1 MNIAIVGAGWAGLA
15 AASDSL
21 ARGFS
26 VTMFDA
32 AHTAGGRARAVY
44 DPSLGELDNGQHL
57 MIGGYR
63 QTLRLMQKDMGDAV
77 VASNLLRLPLWLRSA
92 DHTFEL
98 RARSG
103 NASALTKAWTTAWTS
118 AFALARAKG
127 LNLHDKWQIARF
139 LQRLGKNHDEP
150 DAQATPSVAQWLTA
164 EKQTK
169 NACRWLWYPLC
180 LATLNTAPEQ
190 ACAKLFSK
198 VIKDSLL
205 SKDPGATD
213 LLIPRTTLSELWPR
227 AVAARV
233 NMRWGHT
240 VRQILA
246 DHNRVYVDGQP
257 FDACVVAT
265 PPASTRRL
273 LSPLPE
279 LASVC
284 AQLNQFDYRAIATCY
299 VGLDRHDPLPAPL
312 MLFDHAESDNTK
324 LAQWVF
330 DRTQIMHTAPAA
342 QLAFIVSDAGNL
354 PEQSDTELAQSMVHQ
369 LSKAQGKKDIPS
381 VIGARCFVEKRA
393 TFAALPGLERPHN
406 ETPVRGLLIA
416 GDWTDTGYPAVIEG
430 AVQSGLA
437 AIAALTKQ
445 NHPA

>member
-1 MNIAIVGAGWAGLA
+1 MNIAIIGAGWAGLA

-32 AHTAGGRARAVY
+32 AHTAGGRARAVH

-63 QTLRLMQKDMGDAV
+63 QTLRLMQKDMGDAIV
-77 VASNLLRLPLWLRSA
+77 DANLLRLPLWLRSA
-92 DHTFEL
+92 DRVFEL
-98 RARSG
+98 RTRSG
-103 NASALTKAWTTAWTS
+103 NASALKQAGTMAW
-118 AFALARAKG
+118 ALACARG
-127 LNLHDKWQIARF
+127 LNLHDKWQIARL
-139 LQRLGKNHDEP
+139 LQRLGKGERQQDDH
-150 DAQATPSVAQWLTA
+150 ATPSVAQWLKA

-180 LATLNTAPEQ
+180 LATLNTAPDQ
-190 ACAKLFSK
+190 ACAQLFAN
-198 VIKDSLL
+198 VIENSLL
-205 SKDPGATD
+205 SRETGATD
-213 LLIPRTTLSELWPR
+213 LLIPRTTLSDLWPK
-227 AVAARV
+227 AVASRV

-240 VRQILA
+240 VRHILA
-246 DHNRVYVDGQP
+246 DHNRVYVDGQA

-265 PPASTRRL
+265 PPASTQRL

-279 LASVC
+279 LATVC
-284 AQLNQFDYRAIATCY
+284 TQLDQFDYRAIATCY
-299 VGLDRHDPLPAPL
+299 VGLDQHDPLPAPL
-312 MLFDHAESDNTK
+312 MLFDHAQSDNTK

-354 PEQSDTELAQSMVHQ
+354 PEQSDTELAQAMVQQ
-369 LSKAQGKKDIPS
+369 LSEAQGKKEVPS
-381 VIGARCFVEKRA
+381 VTGARCFVEKRA
-393 TFAALPGLERPHN
+393 TFAAVPGLERPQN
-406 ETPVRGLLIA
+406 ETPIRGLLLA
-416 GDWTDTGYPAVIEG
+416 GDWTDTGYPAVLEG

-437 AIAALTKQ
+437 AMAALTKQ
-445 NHPA
+445 NHLA